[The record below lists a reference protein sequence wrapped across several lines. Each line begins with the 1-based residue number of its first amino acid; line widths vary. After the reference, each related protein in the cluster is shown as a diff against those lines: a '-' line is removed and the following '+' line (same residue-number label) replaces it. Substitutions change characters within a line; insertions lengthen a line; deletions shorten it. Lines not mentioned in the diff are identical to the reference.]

1 MIRTFVDWA
10 CEEKE
15 RDGRRK
21 HVNVD
26 IGGRSPAIILSEVN
40 WKKRMFFK
48 LAGNTQITQD
58 RQQNSEATVNQI

>member
-1 MIRTFVDWA
+1 M
-10 CEEKE
+10 
-15 RDGRRK
+15 
-21 HVNVD
+21 NVD